1 MDTVRET
8 LRGFIRQ
15 QFLFGRS
22 EVDLT
27 DDMPL
32 VQNGIVDSV
41 GILQLVGFLER
52 TFDIAIRP
60 EDLVLSNFES
70 ISAMVRLIESSRQ

>member
-1 MDTVRET
+1 MDSVRET

-22 EVDLT
+22 EVDVT